1 MNREVFA
8 GTQCP
13 PPPPYRLS
21 TRSFSWTILFLNI
34 LNQLPPLFF
43 FFFFFTFLYHI
54 YDYFVLGRKCVY
66 SIHSACMYFILF
78 NFCIALHCPESMDT
92 E

>member
-21 TRSFSWTILFLNI
+21 THSFSWTILFLNI

-43 FFFFFTFLYHI
+43 FFLLSYIIFMITSYLGENVYIAFTLL
-54 YDYFVLGRKCVY
+54 VC
-66 SIHSACMYFILF
+66 ILF
-78 NFCIALHCPESMDT
+78 YSTFALHCIARRVWIRND
-92 E
+92 